1 GEAGSAG
8 VTVNLLSSDGTTVV
22 ATTTTDAAGNYNF
35 TDLAAGTYFVQF
47 VAPDAKA
54 FTIADAGDDATDS
67 DADASGKTAA
77 ITLSAGET
85 NTSVDAGLKNVVSC
99 ATDNLVLNPSFEENK
114 GSPPKKW
121 TNGTAGTIGIPVPDG
136 KYAGYVTSSKV
147 MSQSVNVGVGN
158 SYTLTFYSGSHNP
171 SKQTVKLQ
179 YFNKKGAAIGTGATH
194 TITSD
199 LENTGFGGPYTLM
212 LDPAP
217 SDATSLKIMV
227 SANNKDYAKVDK
239 LCLLAETPPATASIG
254 DFVWKDVNR
263 NGIQDADEA
272 GMEGV
277 TVNLLGGDGTSVI
290 TSTVTDAAGKYSFT
304 ELLPGTY
311 YVQVV
316 APAETSFTKANAGDD
331 AKDSDVDATS
341 GKTAAITLGIGEANT
356 SVDAGLKESLSLS
369 CPGNLVLNPSFEENA
384 GTPPKS
390 WTNGTA
396 GNVGVWVDGKNVG
409 YISGSKTMSQ
419 SVSVNVGSGYK
430 LTFYSGSHVPSIQTV
445 KLQYFNAGGTAIGT
459 EAKHTIVDDLEVV
472 GFGGPYS
479 LSLDAAP
486 ADATSLKI
494 MVSANNKDYAKVDAL
509 CLQAT
514 EPVVVEPT
522 PEVPACTAGNTYN
535 VENTT
540 NSPFYSVKFEFASG
554 AEVKGGGYDV
564 FKYTLSADVVAS
576 MTSMQI
582 EAKASTDSRTYDL
595 ACDFTSPAGCAPV
608 GDDTYSVQFVGATDN
623 GDGTYTLKFKV
634 YVYGEH
640 GLSHVSFGLP
650 EGQVAGGITGSYT
663 TESCE

>member
-1 GEAGSAG
+1 MRLA
-8 VTVNLLSSDGTTVV
+8 TTVSL
-22 ATTTTDAAGNYNF
+22 N
-35 TDLAAGTYFVQF
+35 LPAGTYSVQF

-54 FTIADAGDDATDS
+54 FTTTDAGGDDAVDS
-67 DADASGKTAA
+67 DVDAAGKTAA

-85 NTSVDAGLKNVVSC
+85 NTSVDAGLKDVLSC
-99 ATDNLVLNPSFEENK
+99 ATNNLVLNPSFEENK
-114 GSPPKKW
+114 GTPPKKW

-136 KYAGYVTSSKV
+136 KYAGYITGSKV

-171 SKQTVKLQ
+171 YKQTVKLQ
-179 YFNKKGAAIGTGATH
+179 YFNKKGTAIGTGAAH

-199 LENTGFGGPYTLM
+199 LENTGFGGPYTLT

-254 DFVWKDVNR
+254 DLVWKDTNR
-263 NGIQDADEA
+263 NGIQDSGEA

-277 TVNLLGGDGTSVI
+277 TVNLLGSDGTTVVA
-290 TSTVTDAAGKYSFT
+290 STTTDAAGNYSFT
-304 ELLPGTY
+304 ELLPGVY

-316 APAETSFTKANAGDD
+316 APAETSFTKANVAGSD
-331 AKDSDVDATS
+331 ATDSDVDATS
-341 GKTAAITLGIGEANT
+341 GKTAAITLGVGEANT

-369 CPGNLVLNPSFEENA
+369 CPGNLVLNPSFELNA
-384 GTPPKS
+384 GSPPMN

-409 YISGSKTMSQ
+409 YISGTKVMSQ
-419 SVSVNVGSGYK
+419 SVNVTVGSSYT

-445 KLQYFNAGGTAIGT
+445 KLQYFNAGGSAIGT
-459 EAKHTIVDDLEVV
+459 EAKHTITEDLEIV

-479 LSLDAAP
+479 LTLDAAP
-486 ADATSLKI
+486 SDATSLKI
-494 MVSANNKDYAKVDAL
+494 MVSANNKDYAKVDSL

-522 PEVPACTAGNTYN
+522 PVVPACTAGNTYT

-540 NSPFYSVKFEFASG
+540 TNPFYSVKFEFASG
-554 AEVKGGGYDV
+554 TEVKGGSYDV
-564 FKYTLSADVVAS
+564 FKYTLPADVVVGTDVTPK
-576 MTSMQI
+576 MTSMQV
-582 EAKASTDSRTYDL
+582 EAKASTDSRTYTL
-595 ACDFTSPAGCAPV
+595 TCDFASPTGCAAV
-608 GDDTYSVQFVGATDN
+608 GDDAYSIQFVGAN
-623 GDGTYTLKFKV
+623 R
-634 YVYGEH
+634 
-640 GLSHVSFGLP
+640 
-650 EGQVAGGITGSYT
+650 QR
-663 TESCE
+663 